1 MISQKKNQGGVLMF
15 NYLMLLYI
23 SYKHG
28 KRYAFLGE
36 FPHDLDEIQ
45 TIQEHLETHYGDI
58 GMSLHYGHSKTSDIK
73 DVMKSDSYYKDIVFI
88 DNKELFIE
96 LIKESEII
104 TPLDIAKLMANKV
117 ECTPLKLQKLLYI
130 AYCKYLKKYDN
141 VMFDEAFEAWKYG
154 PVIKSVYYQ
163 FKHKREKVIVDVPT
177 ANEKRYLTSSIGRKK
192 LSVVEETINEFGHL
206 TAKEL
211 VDLTH
216 EEGRAWEKVYNCN
229 GPRKE
234 ITIEYIKESKD
245 YELV

>member
-1 MISQKKNQGGVLMF
+1 MIIQKKIKGGILMF

-28 KRYAFLGE
+28 KRYAFLGG
-36 FPHDLDEIQ
+36 FPRDLDEIQ
-45 TIQEHLETHYGDI
+45 AIQEHLETYYGDI
-58 GMSLHYGHSKTSDIK
+58 GMSLHYGHSKTSNIR

-88 DNKELFIE
+88 DSKELFIE
-96 LIKESEII
+96 LIKDSETI

-130 AYCKYLKKYDN
+130 AYCKYLKKHDS

-177 ANEKRYLTSSIGRKK
+177 TNEKRYLTSSTGRKK
-192 LSVVEETINEFGHL
+192 LAVVEDTVKEFGHL

-211 VDLTH
+211 VDFTH
-216 EEGRAWEKVYNCN
+216 EKGRAWEKVYHNK
-229 GPRKE
+229 GSRKQ
-234 ITIEYIKESKD
+234 ITIDCIKESKD
-245 YELV
+245 YDLV